1 MELIKII
8 YDKKIWIQYYEEE
21 LMLPNLPENG
31 VWSAEGL
38 PIVIYVKDETIMGK
52 FGRLGD
58 NSILAWI
65 GSDCHL
71 YLLFSELLES
81 IAFLLSKGDEK
92 YLIHG
97 NNKEEH
103 KEMILRKIKRFN
115 FNVKNID
122 LAIYCTLGAM
132 YSRYI
137 FELDD
142 ERDELIIH
150 YYNSLMEK
158 CGEVRV
164 PFKPFIK
171 EVFNKYID
179 EFLEI
184 KKMYGSKESYQMLI
198 NLINDIK
205 RFYKE
210 RYGEEL
216 EFKIPI

>member
-1 MELIKII
+1 MIK
-8 YDKKIWIQYYEEE
+8 KKVIEAESFAHG
-21 LMLPNLPENG
+21 LG
-31 VWSAEGL
+31 VH
-38 PIVIYVKDETIMGK
+38 VVMYVKDEIIMGK
-52 FGRLGD
+52 YYGEGKTIFDDDGRVLESRPAGVWYGEES
-58 NSILAWI
+58 NGI
-65 GSDCHL
+65 
-71 YLLFSELLES
+71 YLLFSELLKS

-103 KEMILRKIKRFN
+103 KEMMLRKIKRFN

-132 YSRYI
+132 YSTYI

-142 ERDELIIH
+142 EKDELIIH
-150 YYNSLMEK
+150 YHNILTKK

-184 KKMYGSKESYQMLI
+184 KKMYGSKKSYV
-198 NLINDIK
+198 
-205 RFYKE
+205 
-210 RYGEEL
+210 
-216 EFKIPI
+216 